1 MFTVTVTVQKA
12 GTAVAASVGKSPQ
25 NSIMIP

>member
-1 MFTVTVTVQKA
+1 MFTVAVIVQKA
-12 GTAVAASVGKSPQ
+12 GSSVAASVGKSPQ